1 MKEVSVN
8 LEDRSYKIYIASD
21 FDHLIE
27 KIKSFKLGSKA
38 LIVTDSNVD
47 RLYSQEC
54 YDLIGEAGL
63 EVSKFVFPAG
73 ETGKNLDTVKDIY
86 QACMEN
92 KFERQDTIIALGG
105 GVVGDI
111 AGFAAATYLR
121 GINFIQLPTS
131 LIAQCDS
138 SVGGKTG
145 VDFQGGKNLVGAFYQ
160 PKAVY
165 INVNAL
171 KTLPEREY
179 ISGLAEVVK
188 HAVIL
193 DKQFFDFLEEKAEEI
208 LSRDSEVLENIVG
221 INCSIKARVV
231 ESDEK
236 ENNLRAI
243 LNFGHTIGHAIES
256 VLNFS
261 LLHGECVALG
271 MVAACHIASK
281 IEILD
286 KREAYRVINLLE
298 RLKLPVKCENLDM
311 AAVHKQMAYDK
322 KNTAG
327 KINFILPKKIGEVE
341 RLSNVREEIVLESIK
356 ALTM

>member
-1 MKEVSVN
+1 MNEVPVN
-8 LEDRSYKIYIASD
+8 LGERSYKINISSG
-21 FDHLIE
+21 FDHLTE
-27 KIKSFKLGSKA
+27 KIKAFNLGSKV

-47 RLYSQEC
+47 RFYAQDCIAILSK
-54 YDLIGEAGL
+54 AGL
-63 EVSKFVFPAG
+63 EISKFVFPAG
-73 ETGKNLDTVKDIY
+73 EANKNLNTVKDIY

-111 AGFAAATYLR
+111 AGFATATYLR

-145 VDFQGGKNLVGAFYQ
+145 VDFEGGKNLVGAFYQ

-171 KTLPEREY
+171 QTLPEREY

-188 HAVIL
+188 HAIVRDKHFFEFIEQNAGKIL
-193 DKQFFDFLEEKAEEI
+193 L
-208 LSRDSEVLENIVG
+208 RDSEVLEHVVG

-256 VLNFS
+256 VLKFS

-281 IEILD
+281 IEIME
-286 KREAYRVINLLE
+286 KREANRVLSLLE
-298 RLKLPVKCENLDM
+298 TLKLPVKCGNLDIE
-311 AAVHKQMAYDK
+311 AVNKQMAYDK

-327 KINFILPKKIGEVE
+327 KNNFILPKRIGEVVS
-341 RLSNVREEIVLESIK
+341 LSDVEEEIIREAIGILK
-356 ALTM
+356 